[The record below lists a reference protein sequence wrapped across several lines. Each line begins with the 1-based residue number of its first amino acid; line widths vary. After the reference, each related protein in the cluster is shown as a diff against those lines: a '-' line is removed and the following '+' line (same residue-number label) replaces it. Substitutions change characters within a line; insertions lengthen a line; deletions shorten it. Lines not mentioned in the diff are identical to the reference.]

1 MARVPRLIQFVDWTG
16 RGLSVEGW
24 AGLDWGTGLGW
35 AGMDRAVLAGEC
47 WVGLGWTGL
56 GWGGG
61 LAQPSVHQALMQTSR
76 YLIPPIQG

>member
-35 AGMDRAVLAGEC
+35 AGLDRAVLAGEC

-56 GWGGG
+56 GWGDG
-61 LAQPSVHQALMQTSR
+61 LDWPGLGWLDWTGLGWTWV
-76 YLIPPIQG
+76 G